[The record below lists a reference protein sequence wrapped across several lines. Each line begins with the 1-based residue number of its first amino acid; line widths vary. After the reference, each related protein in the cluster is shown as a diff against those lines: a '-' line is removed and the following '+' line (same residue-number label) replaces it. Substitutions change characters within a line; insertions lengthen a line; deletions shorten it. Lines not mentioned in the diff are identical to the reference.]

1 MWAEVATSMEAQL
14 TLIIALCAGLLSAN
28 LFSVLS
34 RRMSYGFLGNSLLGI
49 LGAFFE
55 YQQGLLTRWPPYVNL
70 EAQYLTGIRPSG
82 ALWESLWPGFFAGLV
97 LFLIFGLLKA
107 IVYRPAPSNQD

>member
-1 MWAEVATSMEAQL
+1 MEEQL
-14 TLIIALCAGLLSAN
+14 TLIIALSAGLLGAN

-55 YQQGLLTRWPPYVNL
+55 FQQGLLTRWPHFVDL
-70 EAQYLTGIRPSG
+70 EARYLAGIRPSG
-82 ALWESLWPGFFAGLV
+82 PIWESLWPGFFAGLSF
-97 LFLIFGLLKA
+97 FLIFGLLKA
-107 IVYRPAPSNQD
+107 IVYRPAPLNED